1 MDNLPVV
8 EDVVEKNIFIY
19 DINIE
24 DGDFVGELARRSIG
38 KYENTVKLLRYNN
51 HIIYVNNIDNFFKCF
66 RCPTC
71 DTFFHKADHFN
82 KHLLRCKDRI
92 KNIYP
97 KNVYTLRETLF
108 EKLDGFNIEY
118 TKEQTLFK
126 NVAIFDFESIC
137 VPSEELKPTETITWI
152 GKHEPIS
159 VSISSNLLDKPIFL
173 CDKDPQSLII
183 DFVAN
188 LELLAEKNKTEMRSK
203 FLEIEN
209 NIKKRLHTIFSILN
223 ERVSFNKIEAREY
236 EDECIENEEE
246 TDASTHF
253 LRIQKNQLIDLMQHL
268 ERYTNTL
275 PVFGFNSGRYD
286 INLIKSYLI
295 PYLIKEKEIEP
306 SVIKKAND
314 FVSFKFGDVQLLDI
328 MKFLG
333 GATTLDSFLK
343 AYKASEL
350 KGYFPYEWFDTPNKL
365 DEQQLPSYDDFY
377 SKLKNSNPLDKEF
390 DDYQKLLNTG
400 ITEEQGLKKL
410 GLKTKPATG
419 LENSNYLKSIW
430 EQEKMTTFRD
440 FLRWYNNKD
449 VVPTL
454 DAMQK
459 MIEFYHDKGIDML
472 KLGCTLPNLANICL
486 HKSTDYKFYP
496 FFSSDSDLLEKIRED
511 MTGGPS
517 IVFTKKAVVN
527 ETFIRKSKNLCK
539 SIVGIDASQL
549 YPYSMCQDMPTG
561 LYTRWDYDEE
571 SQKFKARQIRVRTF
585 ENMVMSYFQATRT
598 ECKIE
603 SYYTTGKQKKI
614 DCFSV
619 DGYCNHCKTVFEA
632 MGCYFHFCPC
642 QEARPCLT
650 DDDIKRGTKKR
661 EMDDLRKDYI
671 REKGYSIEEMWEC
684 SWWD

>member
-1 MDNLPVV
+1 
-8 EDVVEKNIFIY
+8 
-19 DINIE
+19 
-24 DGDFVGELARRSIG
+24 
-38 KYENTVKLLRYNN
+38 
-51 HIIYVNNIDNFFKCF
+51 
-66 RCPTC
+66 
-71 DTFFHKADHFN
+71 
-82 KHLLRCKDRI
+82 
-92 KNIYP
+92 
-97 KNVYTLRETLF
+97 
-108 EKLDGFNIEY
+108 
-118 TKEQTLFK
+118 
-126 NVAIFDFESIC
+126 
-137 VPSEELKPTETITWI
+137 
-152 GKHEPIS
+152 
-159 VSISSNLLDKPIFL
+159 
-173 CDKDPQSLII
+173 
-183 DFVAN
+183 
-188 LELLAEKNKTEMRSK
+188 
-203 FLEIEN
+203 
-209 NIKKRLHTIFSILN
+209 
-223 ERVSFNKIEAREY
+223 
-236 EDECIENEEE
+236 
-246 TDASTHF
+246 
-253 LRIQKNQLIDLMQHL
+253 MQHL

-333 GATTLDSFLK
+333 GATILDSFLK

-390 DDYQKLLNTG
+390 DDYQKLLKTG
-400 ITEEQGLKKL
+400 ITEEQALKKL

-419 LENSNYLKSIW
+419 LENYNYLKSIW

-517 IVFTKKAVVN
+517 IVFTRKAVAN
-527 ETFIRKSKNLCK
+527 ETFIRKSKSLRK
-539 SIVGIDASQL
+539 SIMGIDASQL

-571 SQKFKARQIRVRTF
+571 TQKFKARQNRVQTF

-632 MGCYFHFCPC
+632 MGCFFHFCPC

-671 REKGYSIEEMWEC
+671 REKGYSIEEM
-684 SWWD
+684 